1 MIAGEALLFVQKLY
15 NFKRPPQR
23 RKVMLKL
30 LDMEQD
36 ECLPDGLPGPL
47 RVADHGTGL
56 ECLPGPKHLTHR
68 PMIEPKFP
76 VMW

>member
-1 MIAGEALLFVQKLY
+1 
-15 NFKRPPQR
+15 
-23 RKVMLKL
+23 MLKL